1 MGLDNPLHIVFL
13 VVILL
18 LVFGA
23 KRLPEIG
30 RSLGSGMR
38 EFKQSVTGE
47 EPPKQQPALTA
58 AQAPPPAAQ
67 APVAQAPVAQAPPA
81 PVPVAPS
88 VPVPVAQPA
97 PVPVA
102 QPAPAEAAP
111 AEPPQHS

>member
-47 EPPKQQPALTA
+47 SHADEKPPQQPMLTA
-58 AQAPPPAAQ
+58 AQPPQ
-67 APVAQAPVAQAPPA
+67 PA
-81 PVPVAPS
+81 PT
-88 VPVPVAQPA
+88 VAQPA
-97 PVPVA
+97 PAETAVA

-111 AEPPQHS
+111 VEPQQHS